1 MPGAQLPIRLVKA
14 LSKSG
19 ILPELSK
26 PPVPRARRVARPP
39 APPRAAAPE
48 PEPLPELVPVP
59 AGPGDLSPGT
69 ALETCLAELVR
80 YCRHASAGRLLT
92 GVLHQMNSPLQ
103 VLSFQL
109 ELLEQNQREE
119 LASLTQAPPPPADL
133 EAGCRLRLQKFKE
146 VRQALEQ
153 LQTLT
158 RRLILQGRHEGSAEK
173 LYLDLNRLYQE
184 ELELYQANPF
194 FKHDVKKVFRF
205 QADLPPI
212 RGYYLDFSQ
221 SFRNFIDNALEAMEG
236 GARRLL
242 TVETAFQDGRR
253 ILLIGDTGG
262 GIPPEVL
269 PRVFDP
275 FFTTKST
282 PERPRA
288 GLGLYLAQRL
298 LAPYQGRLQIYSRP
312 GQTWLTVILPVIP
325 EEPDF

>member
-26 PPVPRARRVARPP
+26 PPVRRPRRVGRPP
-39 APPRAAAPE
+39 ATPRAAALE
-48 PEPLPELVPVP
+48 PEPRPELAPVP
-59 AGPGDLSPGT
+59 ARPGDLAPGT

-119 LASLTQAPPPPADL
+119 LASLAQAPPPPPAL
-133 EAGCRLRLQKFKE
+133 EASGRLRLVKFQE

-158 RRLILQGRHEGSAEK
+158 RRLILQGRHEETTEK

-194 FKHDVKKVFRF
+194 FKHKVEKVFRF
-205 QADLPPI
+205 EADLPPI

-221 SFRNFIDNALEAMEG
+221 SFRNLIDNALEAMEG
-236 GARRLL
+236 APRRLL
-242 TVETAFQDGRR
+242 TVETAFQEGGR
-253 ILLIGDTGG
+253 ILLIGDTGS

-282 PERPRA
+282 LARPRA
-288 GLGLYLAQRL
+288 GLGLFLARRL

-312 GQTWLTVILPVIP
+312 GQTWVTVTLPVSP
-325 EEPDF
+325 EEPDS